1 MAAFLVDVTMGR
13 IERAPGLE
21 RTGIALA
28 RRVGFQNVAVV
39 PDRRLQAAVSYSLMR
54 PPKIGRHRILP

>member
-21 RTGIALA
+21 RTGTVLA
-28 RRVGFQNVAVV
+28 RQGG
-39 PDRRLQAAVSYSLMR
+39 SLGATGPGVR
-54 PPKIGRHRILP
+54 